1 MRGMIRTIKGDI
13 LPSEMGITYS
23 HEHIL
28 WSPPE
33 PFAHEDPD
41 LVMMDYNAAISELRA
56 FATSGGKTIVEMTTM
71 ELNRDPIKMLEIAN
85 ATTVNIIAATGFN
98 KAKYSKGIISSL
110 SINQIADL
118 MTKDLLEGMDNTAIR
133 AGVIKASSSLNII
146 TEEEKK
152 VFIAA
157 AISHKRTGAPI
168 STHTEA
174 GTMAI
179 EQITLLIENSVNPSR
194 ILIGHLDRNMD
205 LRYIESVA
213 KFGVMLGL
221 DQIGK
226 EKYASDMQRI
236 TLIKHLI
243 ERGYKDQI
251 LISGDMARRSSW
263 KSYGCPRALGLTY
276 ILDSFI
282 PLMRESS
289 LGEELIQTIFIQ
301 NPARFFAWNL

>member
-174 GTMAI
+174 GT
-179 EQITLLIENSVNPSR
+179 
-194 ILIGHLDRNMD
+194 RNMD